1 MNPIILSLLLGL
13 TAATA
18 NVFGGAIIVQKH
30 WERSYLRYFVAL
42 GAGFMLATSIVEMV
56 PESLALGGK
65 SAAFL
70 VLLGYRSEEHTSELQ
85 SLTNLVCR
93 LLLEKKKKI
102 QHQIQ

>member
-18 NVFGGAIIVQKH
+18 NVFGGAILVQKH
-30 WERSYLRYFVAL
+30 WVRSYLRYFVSL
-42 GAGFMLATSIVEMV
+42 GSGFMLATSIVEMV

-70 VLLGYRSEEHTSELQ
+70 VWLVYLISHFFEHTGTPHFDFGEDTHTDEFVEVHASY
-85 SLTNLVCR
+85 
-93 LLLEKKKKI
+93 
-102 QHQIQ
+102 